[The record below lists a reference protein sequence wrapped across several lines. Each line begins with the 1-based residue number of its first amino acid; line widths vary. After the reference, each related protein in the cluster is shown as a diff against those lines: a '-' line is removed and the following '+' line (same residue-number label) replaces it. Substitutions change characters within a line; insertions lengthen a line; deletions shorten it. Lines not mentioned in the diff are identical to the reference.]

1 MKNLLIICSTL
12 IVAMSSLQATQPNI
26 VFVLA
31 DDLGWGDVAFHGGI
45 TPTPHLNQLAR
56 EGLELT
62 QHYVAPVCSPTRSG
76 FLTGRYWS
84 RFNITNPINTR
95 GLPWNTVT
103 LPKALKEIGYDTCLI
118 GKWHLGS
125 KPEWGPN
132 RYGFDHAYG
141 SLAGGIS
148 PWNHRY
154 KKGDYTLTWH
164 RNGEL
169 IEEEGHVTDL
179 LTREAVGWIHER
191 DETPFLLYV
200 PFTAVHL
207 PLKEPTEWLNQVS
220 DSITDEVSRHYSASV
235 MHLDDS
241 IGKIVKALEQAGK
254 RENTLFIFSS
264 DNGGSTAENNDL
276 KYPDDHCPN
285 GRLPGNNL
293 PLRGQKGTIYEGGT
307 RVPTLVSWPG
317 HIKSGKNNT
326 PVHITDWMPTF
337 CALAGYVSH
346 TGLNW
351 DGTDLSELLRGKPI
365 NLKDR
370 FIYSA
375 APNWRASSLRQGE
388 WKLIVTDRKPANEI
402 ELFNITKDPS
412 ESFNLA
418 SVESQRVA
426 MMLKQLKASTT
437 ADGEAKVD
445 ESNE

>member
-1 MKNLLIICSTL
+1 MKKLLIICTTIL
-12 IVAMSSLQATQPNI
+12 ASLTWLYAAPPNI

-45 TPTPHLNQLAR
+45 TPTPHLDQLAH

-84 RFNITNPINTR
+84 RFNITTPINTR
-95 GLPWNTVT
+95 GLPWDTTT
-103 LPKALKEIGYDTCLI
+103 LPKALAERGYDTCLI

-154 KKGDYTLTWH
+154 KKGDYTVTWH

-169 IEEEGHVTDL
+169 IEEDGHVTDL
-179 LTREAVGWIHER
+179 LTQEAVDWIHQR
-191 DETPFLLYV
+191 DDTPFFLYV
-200 PFTAVHL
+200 PYTAVHL
-207 PLKEPTEWLNQVS
+207 PLKEPAQWVNRVPE
-220 DSITDEVSRHYSASV
+220 SITDEVSRHYSASV

-241 IGKIVKALEQAGK
+241 VGKLLKALEETGK

-276 KYPDDHCPN
+276 KYPDDNCPN

-317 HIKSGKNNT
+317 HIRSGKNDT

-337 CALAGYVSH
+337 CALAGYTS
-346 TGLNW
+346 TGDLKW
-351 DGTDLSELLRGKPI
+351 DGADLSNLLQGKTTGMPE
-365 NLKDR
+365 R

-375 APNWRASSLRQGE
+375 APNWRASSLRHGH
-388 WKLIVTDRKPANEI
+388 WKLVVTNRKPSDTI
-402 ELFNITKDPS
+402 ELFHITKDPG
-412 ESFNLA
+412 ERFNLA
-418 SVESQRVA
+418 GIETTRVA
-426 MMLKQLKASTT
+426 NMLKQLKTSAL
-437 ADGEAKVD
+437 ADGDARVND
-445 ESNE
+445 SH